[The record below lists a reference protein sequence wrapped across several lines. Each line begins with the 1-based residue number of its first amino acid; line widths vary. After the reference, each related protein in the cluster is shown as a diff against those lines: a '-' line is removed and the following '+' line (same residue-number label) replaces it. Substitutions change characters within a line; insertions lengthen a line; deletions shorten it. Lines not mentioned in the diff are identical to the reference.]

1 MPSGGT
7 GHRNFRMS
15 AAHTGRPYACCVVTP
30 HVASPR
36 MHCKCRKAEPDAP
49 EALKYMENGP

>member
-7 GHRNFRMS
+7 SHRNFGMP
-15 AAHTGRPYACCVVTP
+15 AANTGRPYACCAVIP
-30 HVASPR
+30 HVASAG
-36 MHCKCRKAEPDAP
+36 MHCKCRKAEPDAL